1 VWPVFL
7 VYLAAFV
14 GIVAAALVAALVVH
28 DLYPDLSPQVVL
40 QGLPGLVAGGLAS
53 SSVLALTV
61 LVVTRPFQPAALRL
75 LPGRERGV
83 DLAAMLAGTLALGQ
97 MLDSASML
105 AGVGQR
111 GSMALIRRAL
121 EGAAGPELFNAVIVI
136 GVMASAA
143 EELFFRGYMQT
154 RLRGHWP
161 AWAAV
166 AATSAAFALL
176 HLEWLH
182 VLLALVLGLY
192 FGALTEMTGSAL
204 PAVACHVVNNVV
216 FIILTALGGSV
227 EGFRPNVVL
236 LSVSVP
242 VFVACLAWLRS
253 SLAAPSAPPPAGE
266 EG

>member
-1 VWPVFL
+1 
-7 VYLAAFV
+7 
-14 GIVAAALVAALVVH
+14 
-28 DLYPDLSPQVVL
+28 
-40 QGLPGLVAGGLAS
+40 
-53 SSVLALTV
+53 
-61 LVVTRPFQPAALRL
+61 
-75 LPGRERGV
+75 
-83 DLAAMLAGTLALGQ
+83 MLAGF
-97 MLDSASML
+97 
-105 AGVGQR
+105 GQR

-121 EGAAGPELFNAVIVI
+121 EGAAGPALFNAVLVI

-154 RLRGHWP
+154 RLRSRWP

-182 VLLALVLGLY
+182 VVLALALGLY

-204 PAVACHVVNNVV
+204 PAMTCHIVNNVV
-216 FIILTALGGSV
+216 FILLTALGGSV

-236 LSVSVP
+236 LSVSAP
-242 VFVACLAWLRS
+242 VFVASLAWLRF
-253 SLAAPSAPPPAGE
+253 SLAPVSPAPPADE